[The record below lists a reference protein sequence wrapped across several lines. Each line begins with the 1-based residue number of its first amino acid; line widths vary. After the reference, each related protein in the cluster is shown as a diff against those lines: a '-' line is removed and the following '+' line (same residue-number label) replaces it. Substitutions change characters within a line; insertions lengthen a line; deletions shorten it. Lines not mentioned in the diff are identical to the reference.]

1 MSSII
6 KVNEIQDGGGNT
18 ILSSDG
24 SGTVTQTRTGIIMAD
39 NWRLTTSQNQGSDA
53 NITSGW
59 ERNDSATYSSIGTGL
74 TESSGIFSFPQTGL
88 YLISYSFAVQQQ
100 AGDDSSAIFLD
111 LTQDN
116 STYTAAAEAFTANS
130 GTGTGNSNVSNFTFF
145 NVTDTTNDKFVFRTN
160 GFSTNTSVLGN
171 TTRTRT
177 GFYVLRIGD
186 SQ

>member
-1 MSSII
+1 
-6 KVNEIQDGGGNT
+6 GGTGLT
-18 ILSSDG
+18 
-24 SGTVTQTRTGIIMAD
+24 SGFKNGITMID
-39 NWRLTTSQNQGSDA
+39 NWRLTTQANVGTDA

-88 YLISYSFAVQQQ
+88 YLINYSFAVQQQ
-100 AGDDSSAIFLD
+100 AGDDSAAIFLD

-130 GTGTGNSNVSNFTFF
+130 GTGTGNSNTSNATFF

-160 GFSTNTSVLGN
+160 GFSTNTNVLGN

-177 GFYVLRIGD
+177 GFHVIRIGD
-186 SQ
+186 SV